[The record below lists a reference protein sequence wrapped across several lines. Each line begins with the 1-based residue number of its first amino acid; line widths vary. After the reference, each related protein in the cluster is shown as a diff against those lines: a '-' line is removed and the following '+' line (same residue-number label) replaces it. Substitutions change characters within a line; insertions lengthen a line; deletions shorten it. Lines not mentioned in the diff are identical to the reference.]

1 MVKIKTVDDLIAE
14 VNRCHAG
21 RYEAGMNEATAEAT
35 GSLRATIRF
44 DSARWDFF
52 SGLYGYVK
60 TLVLYSQKDGA
71 ENGRIRISDVQG
83 IEHIRGNEQGN
94 AYVIIAGNDER
105 HLIMLDNPEMKQQ
118 RKVKKEA

>member
-52 SGLYGYVK
+52 LDCTG
-60 TLVLYSQKDGA
+60 
-71 ENGRIRISDVQG
+71 
-83 IEHIRGNEQGN
+83 
-94 AYVIIAGNDER
+94 
-105 HLIMLDNPEMKQQ
+105 MLK
-118 RKVKKEA
+118 R